1 MHCILDLL
9 RQSYTLPF
17 KFEYLKKKKKTVP
30 LNSLQLYAQP
40 LLGFEV
46 LILGSATLAVRTDF
60 HTTFAISST
69 VTNCVEPVVIVQ
81 TW

>member
-17 KFEYLKKKKKTVP
+17 KFEYLLTTEKTVP

-40 LLGFEV
+40 LLDFEV
-46 LILGSATLAVRTDF
+46 LILGSVTLAVRKHF
-60 HTTFAISST
+60 NTTFAISPS
-69 VTNCVEPVVIVQ
+69 VTNCIVPVVIVQ